1 MPFSYHV
8 VSISICRRLV
18 GIFWD
23 CLLLADV
30 SSANLVCV
38 CLFCKWKHVK
48 ITDLLH
54 SPSSSDRLISFKIRM
69 TSVIML
75 NAISYYAISI
85 SVCWCCF
92 CVPKDCFAP
101 CIKTALSVI

>member
-1 MPFSYHV
+1 MPFSYHAV
-8 VSISICRRLV
+8 FISICSRVV

-30 SSANLVCV
+30 LSANLGYV

-54 SPSSSDRLISFKIRM
+54 SPSSSDRLISLKIRM
-69 TSVIML
+69 TSVNML
-75 NAISYYAISI
+75 NAIQHIN
-85 SVCWCCF
+85 
-92 CVPKDCFAP
+92 
-101 CIKTALSVI
+101 